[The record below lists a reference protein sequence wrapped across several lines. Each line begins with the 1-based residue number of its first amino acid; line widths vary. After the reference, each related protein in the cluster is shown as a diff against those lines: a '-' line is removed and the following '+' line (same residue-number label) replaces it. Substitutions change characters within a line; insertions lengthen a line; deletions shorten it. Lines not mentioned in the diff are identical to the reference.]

1 MSLATTCSS
10 LRRYKIFVST
20 LLVLPILLGTNA
32 AATTAIPAVA
42 QEEQGEQGS
51 TTNRSLLTSEIEPNL
66 NEYFVWNGFVSS
78 NIDGLP
84 SPEDDAQSAVILPL
98 REDNGLYSG
107 TVTFQSNSPVDL
119 IAWNRAPEAVDTA
132 VSEDFGDIAE
142 IGVIENE
149 TVVPV
154 VIASGT
160 SGSVS
165 FIGNALELVGDDVE
179 SFAASYALNALAAEP
194 ELVSDLTSLGNLT
207 SSEVEEE
214 EEEEEEEE

>member
-1 MSLATTCSS
+1 MSLVTTRSS

-20 LLVLPILLGTNA
+20 LLVLPILLGTIV

-98 REDNGLYSG
+98 REDSGLYSG
-107 TVTFQSNSPVDL
+107 TVTFQSNSPVDVV
-119 IAWNRAPEAVDTA
+119 AWNRAPEAGDTA
-132 VSEDFGDIAE
+132 VSEDFGDIA

-160 SGSVS
+160 SGSVP
-165 FIGNALELVGDDVE
+165 FIGNALELVGEDEE

-207 SSEVEEE
+207 SSEVEEVE
-214 EEEEEEEE
+214 EEEEEEE